1 MASIAIRLEGG
12 KPPVNFNVDQRR
24 SVEHAGEPLL
34 VLARPGTSKPGVLVA
49 RIAHLHIRWGRG
61 E

>member
-1 MASIAIRLEGG
+1 M
-12 KPPVNFNVDQRR
+12 NFNVDQRR